1 MRLETRYI
9 DIEKS
14 ISIIDR
20 NFHIDLYRPYRWFT
34 ATLPVVD
41 WCQTGDKSLMLTKIY
56 DTNAVIRPQRIA
68 MLRFMT
74 PYWIKRPQWI
84 KTPRILRIDPK
95 LTLLQSL
102 MIVSPISTRFDD
114 EFQIVHQGDLQFF
127 FFVIWDVLDVN
138 HHADYCF
145 SYECYRAIQVIQHT
159 ELLTHRDY
167 HQISN
172 ISHTLVGI

>member
-74 PYWIKRPQWI
+74 PYWIKRPQWV

-127 FFVIWDVLDVN
+127 FFRHLRCLGCESSCW
-138 HHADYCF
+138 
-145 SYECYRAIQVIQHT
+145 
-159 ELLTHRDY
+159 LLLQLWMLQGY
-167 HQISN
+167 PSN
-172 ISHTLVGI
+172 PTYWITNTSGLPSNV